1 MTYGD
6 FLAIMVILLPATA
19 GIFYRNWIK
28 QASVIV
34 ASIDLI
40 AGSAMYFIRP
50 EVGFFFVQNSTMFF
64 IIMVL
69 SVYLLSTIYSTEYL
83 KGINRMGIS
92 ESSYYLLLDLFTS
105 SMLFSLEVN
114 NYGLMWV
121 GLEATTI
128 SSALLL
134 ITEKTE
140 TSLEATWR
148 YIIIVSAGIT
158 FAFISI
164 ILIYY
169 TLGTLSVSVS
179 IASHVHSRIMVL
191 AVSIALIGFGTKVG
205 VFPVHT
211 WLPDAHSEA
220 PSPVSA
226 MLSGVLLPTAL
237 YVLYMVYEIEPL
249 RSLYVWFAVISIAAA
264 SIFIG
269 YQTRY
274 KRMFA
279 YSSMEN
285 MNLALLGLAAGG
297 PLGLTGALLLL
308 LSHSFGKAA
317 AFYSSGNILKFT
329 GKKNIEEIRGMAR
342 SMPYTSTSLI
352 MSSLAVTGAPP
363 FGTFFGEF
371 LILADIF
378 SLHMYAQFII
388 VIIFLTAAFI
398 SMNYNVTGMVF
409 GDSHP
414 GRENKGIMQG
424 ISIIS
429 SAIPLF
435 IGVFYLVVMSIEV
448 L

>member
-1 MTYGD
+1 MILGQLLAVLIILIPGAAGILYRTGIKEASIIGGSVD
-6 FLAIMVILLPATA
+6 LAIA
-19 GIFYRNWIK
+19 GM
-28 QASVIV
+28 
-34 ASIDLI
+34 
-40 AGSAMYFIRP
+40 MYFIRP
-50 EVGFFFVQNSTMFF
+50 QVGFFFIQNSTMVF
-64 IIMVL
+64 IVMVL
-69 SVYLLSTIYSTEYL
+69 AVYLLSTLYSTRYL
-83 KGINRMGIS
+83 KGVEVMGIS
-92 ESSYYLLLDLFTS
+92 EPTYYLLLNLFTV

-121 GLEATTI
+121 GIEATTI

-148 YIIIVSAGIT
+148 YIVIVSAGVT

-169 TLGTLSVSVS
+169 TLGTLSVSAA

-191 AVSIALIGFGTKVG
+191 AVSLALIGFGTKVG

-226 MLSGVLLPTAL
+226 MFSGVLLPTAL
-237 YVLYMVYEIEPL
+237 YVLYRVYEIEPV
-249 RSLYVWFAVISIAAA
+249 RDLYVWFAVISIVAA
-264 SIFIG
+264 SIFLG
-269 YQTRY
+269 YQVRY

-279 YSSMEN
+279 YSTMEN
-285 MNLALLGLAAGG
+285 MNLALLGIAAGG
-297 PLGLTGALLLL
+297 PLGITGALLLL
-308 LSHSFGKAA
+308 LSHSFGKAG
-317 AFYSSGNILKFT
+317 AFYSSGNVLRFT
-329 GKKNIEEIRGMAR
+329 GKKKIAEISGMST
-342 SMPYTSTSLI
+342 SMPYTSASLL

-371 LILADIF
+371 LILADIL

-388 VIIFLTAAFI
+388 VIIFLAAAFI
-398 SMNYNVTGMVF
+398 SMNYNVTGMIFSGNQPNVEK
-409 GDSHP
+409 DRLMPALS
-414 GRENKGIMQG
+414 ML
-424 ISIIS
+424 
-429 SAIPLF
+429 SAVLPLF
-435 IGVFYLVVMSIEV
+435 IGIFYLVVYIEI

>member
-1 MTYGD
+1 MILGQL
-6 FLAIMVILLPATA
+6 LAVLIILIPGAA
-19 GIFYRNWIK
+19 GILYRTSIK
-28 QASVIV
+28 QASIIGGAV
-34 ASIDLI
+34 DLAI
-40 AGSAMYFIRP
+40 AGIMYFIRP
-50 EVGFFFVQNSTMFF
+50 QVGFFFIQNSTMVF
-64 IIMVL
+64 IVMVL
-69 SVYLLSTIYSTEYL
+69 AVYLLSTVYSTRYL
-83 KGINRMGIS
+83 KGVEVMGIS
-92 ESSYYLLLDLFTS
+92 EPTYYLLLNLFTV

-121 GLEATTI
+121 GIEATTI

-148 YIIIVSAGIT
+148 YIVIVSAGVT

-169 TLGTLSVSVS
+169 TLGTLSVSAA

-191 AVSIALIGFGTKVG
+191 AVSLALIGFGTKVG

-226 MLSGVLLPTAL
+226 MFSGVLLPTAL
-237 YVLYMVYEIEPL
+237 YVLYRVYEIEPV
-249 RSLYVWFAVISIAAA
+249 RDLYVWFAVISIVAA
-264 SIFIG
+264 SIFLG
-269 YQTRY
+269 YQVRY

-279 YSSMEN
+279 YSTMEN
-285 MNLALLGLAAGG
+285 MNLALLGIAAGG
-297 PLGLTGALLLL
+297 PLGITGALLLL
-308 LSHSFGKAA
+308 LSHSFGKAG
-317 AFYSSGNILKFT
+317 AFYSSGNVLRFT
-329 GKKNIEEIRGMAR
+329 GKKKIAEISGMST
-342 SMPYTSTSLI
+342 SMPYTSASLL

-371 LILADIF
+371 LILADIL

-388 VIIFLTAAFI
+388 VIIFLAAAFI
-398 SMNYNVTGMVF
+398 SMNYNVTGMIFSGNQPNVEK
-409 GDSHP
+409 DRLMPALS
-414 GRENKGIMQG
+414 ML
-424 ISIIS
+424 
-429 SAIPLF
+429 SAVLPLF
-435 IGVFYLVVMSIEV
+435 IGIFYLVVYIEI

>member
-1 MTYGD
+1 MSFGD
-6 FLAIMVILLPATA
+6 IFAVLIILIPGAASVL
-19 GIFYRNWIK
+19 YRSRIK
-28 QASVIV
+28 QASVAA
-34 ASIDLI
+34 ASADLVI
-40 AGSAMYFIRP
+40 AGIMYFERP
-50 EVGFFFVQNSTMFF
+50 QVGFFFVQDSTMVF

-69 SVYLLSTIYSTEYL
+69 SVYLLSTIYSTRYL
-83 KGINRMGIS
+83 RGIEIMGIS
-92 ESSYYLLLDLFTS
+92 EPSYYFLMNLFTV

-121 GLEATTI
+121 GIEATTI

-148 YIIIVSAGIT
+148 YIIIVSAGVT

-169 TLGTLSVSVS
+169 TLGTLSVSSAIV
-179 IASHVHSRIMVL
+179 SHVHSSIMVL
-191 AVSIALIGFGTKVG
+191 AVSLALIGFGTKVG

-226 MLSGVLLPTAL
+226 MFSGVLLPTAL
-237 YVLYMVYEIEPL
+237 YVLYRVYEIEPVTQ
-249 RSLYVWFAVISIAAA
+249 LYVWFAVISIVAA
-264 SIFIG
+264 SIFMG
-269 YQTRY
+269 YQVRY

-279 YSSMEN
+279 YSTMEN

-308 LSHSFGKAA
+308 LSHSFGKAG
-317 AFYSSGNILKFT
+317 AFYSSGNILRFT
-329 GKKNIEEIRGMAR
+329 GKKKISEVNGMAS
-342 SMPYTSTSLI
+342 SMPYTSASLL

-371 LILADIF
+371 LILADVL
-378 SLHMYAQFII
+378 SLHMYAPFII
-388 VIIFLTAAFI
+388 VVIFLVTAFI
-398 SMNYNVTGMVF
+398 SVNYNVTGMIFSGKSPKMETDPLMSSLSILSSVL
-409 GDSHP
+409 P
-414 GRENKGIMQG
+414 LLIGI
-424 ISIIS
+424 
-429 SAIPLF
+429 L
-435 IGVFYLVVMSIEV
+435 YLVVYVEA